1 MTLSAQQGLTCP
13 SPGCLAHHHPRSIP
27 DHRPPKRKSIT
38 HQIRLIKSSFVLSPP
53 TITLRIPF
61 IHSPYPGYLP
71 PLRSLSSSPCS
82 DGTGFV
88 LEPRTLHL
96 HATRYTGTTDR
107 SDTQGPNL
115 PQYLLTL
122 NGTTKRRLVVPLSS
136 SPSSRLA
143 APCYAT
149 PNPPRL
155 GRISIRFRQSTR
167 TRVWQSKLDQRPTE
181 TAQPP
186 SGFRIYDPSSSEQD
200 HHHQPYNQSDL
211 GIGSWSNE
219 TEHQQDPAWLAV
231 FFVGARLITPE

>member
-1 MTLSAQQGLTCP
+1 MTLSTQQGLTCP

-27 DHRPPKRKSIT
+27 YHRPPKRKSTT
-38 HQIRLIKSSFVLSPP
+38 HQIRLIKSSFVLTSP
-53 TITLRIPF
+53 TIILRTPF

-71 PLRSLSSSPCS
+71 SLRSLSSSPCL

-88 LEPRTLHL
+88 LEPRTLLHL

-115 PQYLLTL
+115 SRHLLTS
-122 NGTTKRRLVVPLSS
+122 NGTTGRRLVAPLSS
-136 SPSSRLA
+136 SPSSRVA

-149 PNPPRL
+149 PNPPGL

-186 SGFRIYDPSSSEQD
+186 PGFRYYHPSSSEQD
-200 HHHQPYNQSDL
+200 HHHQP
-211 GIGSWSNE
+211 
-219 TEHQQDPAWLAV
+219 
-231 FFVGARLITPE
+231 